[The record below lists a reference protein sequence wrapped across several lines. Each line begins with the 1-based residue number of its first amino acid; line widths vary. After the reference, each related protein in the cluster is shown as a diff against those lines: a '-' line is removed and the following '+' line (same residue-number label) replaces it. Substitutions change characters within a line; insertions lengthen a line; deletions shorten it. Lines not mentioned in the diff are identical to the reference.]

1 MKRFYAPQ
9 MVAFCAAWIAVS
21 AASSQIL
28 ISDGIDENGQ
38 NNPIEACSGVLYD
51 TGGAGGPGYGP
62 AEDFTLTL
70 CSGDGSSVFL
80 EWNNFDLD
88 AASFMTIYDGDSNA
102 ADILAF
108 SGAGSFE
115 GQTIIASADNPSGC
129 LTIQFISSAN
139 LDAGGNFSATIGCG
153 SPCNAPIPVV
163 NQNNPSPLYV
173 CPGDVVSFSGVGS
186 VAPDGAIASYM
197 WDFNA
202 DGTIDFETD
211 FPNAEWTFDEP
222 GIELVQ
228 LSLVDEFGCESIQPT
243 NYFVYVSTD
252 PVWNSIVEETAC
264 TGEAVDLNIAIEGVS
279 YTLEPGNDFGEAI
292 SLPDEV
298 GSCFYSEININS
310 FLPGAVL
317 LDAADGIENFL
328 VNMEHSWLG
337 DLDISFICPN
347 GQSMQVTSYPGPGTS
362 LGIPVAGDNPDEAGT
377 GWDYYWAADAAF
389 GTWADEPAGP
399 GGSLPSGT
407 YTSET
412 PWSQLDGCP
421 LNGIWQLEICDLWAI
436 DNGFVFE
443 WGIDFADTLYPV
455 TQSFT
460 PQFGLLCDS
469 TSWEPSSNTDDVL
482 SGAWN
487 CPDVTVTNLSPGTQ
501 TYTATAV
508 NNFGCEYSQAFDVEY
523 VEFTP
528 YIESSADIFCG
539 GQAVEL
545 EVLLSN
551 EVDGDLNVSWNDS
564 PYLSDTTGS
573 VVYVTGMEQP
583 QTFQANIGQAFDDYP
598 GLLCQAAAMVT
609 IGTCEI
615 TIPNVVSPYA
625 SSGDNDLFRIP
636 GIQSY
641 PNVELT
647 ILNRW
652 GNVVFESDDFGVQPF
667 WDCAA
672 DNASSGVYFYVLK
685 VPVEEGP
692 LVVTDINGERQ
703 QYDGEGPFV
712 FEGTFHI
719 VD

>member
-1 MKRFYAPQ
+1 MMTFLKNGL
-9 MVAFCAAWIAVS
+9 AVLALAVCS
-21 AASSQIL
+21 TASGQVL
-28 ISDGIDENGQ
+28 ISDGNAS
-38 NNPIEACSGVLYD
+38 ACGGVLYD
-51 TGGAGGPGYGP
+51 TSGEGGDGYSP
-62 AEDFTLTL
+62 DENFTLTL
-70 CSGDGSSVFL
+70 CPDDGTNVFL
-80 EWNNFDLD
+80 EWINFELD
-88 AASFMTIYDGDSNA
+88 VTSSMFIYDGDSDA
-102 ADILAF
+102 APLLAF
-108 SGAGSFE
+108 SGTGSF
-115 GQTIIASADNPSGC
+115 QDQIHIASSSNPSGC
-129 LTIQFISSAN
+129 LTLVFSSGP
-139 LDAGGNFSATIGCG
+139 AGEGIFGAIIGCG
-153 SPCNAPIPVV
+153 QPCLPPVPV
-163 NQNNPSPLYV
+163 INQSQPSPLYV
-173 CPGDVVSFSGVGS
+173 CPEEEVAFTGTGS
-186 VAPDGAIASYM
+186 IAPESPIAMYM

-202 DGTIDFETD
+202 DGTIDFESES
-211 FPNAEWTFDEP
+211 PNAEWSFASP

-228 LSLVDEFGCESIQPT
+228 LSLVDESGCESIQPT
-243 NYFVYVSTD
+243 NYYVYISTE
-252 PVWNSIVEETAC
+252 PNWNTVVQETAC
-264 TGEAVDLNIAIEGVS
+264 TGESVALSVAVTGETF
-279 YTLEPGNDFGEAI
+279 TLEPGDDFGEPIA
-292 SLPDEV
+292 LPDIV
-298 GSCFYSEININS
+298 GECFTSDININS

-317 LDAADGIENFL
+317 ADAGDGIENFM
-328 VNMEHSWLG
+328 VNMEHTYLG
-337 DLDISFICPN
+337 DLDVTFICPN
-347 GQSMQVTSYPGPGTS
+347 GQAMLVSSYPGPGTS
-362 LGIPVAGDNPDEAGT
+362 LGIPVIGDNPPDPGT
-377 GWDYYWAADAAF
+377 GYDYFWSANAPL
-389 GTWADEPAGP
+389 GTWADEPGV
-399 GGSLPSGT
+399 GGTLESGT

-412 PWSQLDGCP
+412 SFGVLDGCP
-421 LNGIWQLEICDLWAI
+421 LNGVWQLEICDLWAA

-443 WGIDFADTLYPV
+443 WGIDFADSLYPV

-469 TSWEPSSNTDDVL
+469 TSWEPSSNTDNVL
-482 SGAWN
+482 AGAWN
-487 CPDVTVTNLSPGTQ
+487 CADVTVTNPSPGTQ

-523 VEFTP
+523 VEFNP
-528 YIESSADIFCG
+528 FIESSADIFCG

-551 EVDGDLNVSWNDS
+551 GGPGDLSVTWNDS

-573 VVYVTGMEQP
+573 VVFVTGMEQP
-583 QTFQANIGQAFDDYP
+583 QTFQATIGQEFDDYP
-598 GLLCQAAAMVT
+598 GLVCEASATVT

-615 TIPNVVSPYA
+615 TIPNVVSPYS

-672 DNASSGVYFYVLK
+672 DDATSGVYFYVLK

-712 FEGTFHI
+712 FEGSFHI